1 MPRISKEQDFFD
13 RQNEILDCAQ
23 RFIYSKGYEAMTIQD
38 ILDDLSISK
47 GAFYHYFRSKR
58 ALLEG
63 LTSRFIQNASALV
76 NPILDDPSLS
86 SLEKLA
92 RYFDSVASWKLA
104 QKEFMIQLLRVWFKD
119 ENSLLRQ
126 KMISAGTEF
135 LSPHLIRL
143 INQGI
148 QEGCMQVEDP
158 EMAAKVIYSLM
169 ISLGDELG
177 NTILS
182 TDDTN
187 ETRTRDQLAESMIA
201 ANRAYTD
208 AMERILS
215 VTRGSINLIQE
226 PMLREWIAP

>member
-1 MPRISKEQDFFD
+1 
-13 RQNEILDCAQ
+13 
-23 RFIYSKGYEAMTIQD
+23 
-38 ILDDLSISK
+38 
-47 GAFYHYFRSKR
+47 
-58 ALLEG
+58 
-63 LTSRFIQNASALV
+63 
-76 NPILDDPSLS
+76 
-86 SLEKLA
+86 
-92 RYFDSVASWKLA
+92 
-104 QKEFMIQLLRVWFKD
+104 
-119 ENSLLRQ
+119 
-126 KMISAGTEF
+126 
-135 LSPHLIRL
+135 
-143 INQGI
+143 
-148 QEGCMQVEDP
+148 
-158 EMAAKVIYSLM
+158 MAAKVIYSLM

>member
-38 ILDDLSISK
+38 ILDDLNISK

-63 LTSRFIQNASALV
+63 LTSRSIQNASALV